1 VNAEAVVERLDR
13 IETLLRDLVTERTVK
28 DWYTVAEAAE
38 ILGKAEFTVREWCR
52 LGRVYASKRACGR
65 GLSQEWIIAHEE
77 LTRICNEGL
86 LPL

>member
-38 ILGKAEFTVREWCR
+38 ILGKAEFTV
-52 LGRVYASKRACGR
+52 ASGAASAGCTPV
-65 GLSQEWIIAHEE
+65 SAPADEA
-77 LTRICNEGL
+77 
-86 LPL
+86 